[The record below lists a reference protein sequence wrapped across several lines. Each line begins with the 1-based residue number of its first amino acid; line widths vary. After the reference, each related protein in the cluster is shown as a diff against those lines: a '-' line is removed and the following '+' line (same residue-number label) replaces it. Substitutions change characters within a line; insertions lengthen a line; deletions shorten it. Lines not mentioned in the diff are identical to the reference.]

1 MSATRHSILIGLAL
15 SVSACGTENR
25 GVESVHQP
33 VVSRSDFV
41 FDVAA
46 NGGLS
51 GNEAQRLS
59 GWFNS
64 LKLGYGDHV
73 AVDALGG
80 YADPQTREMIG
91 ALAARYGLLLD
102 ETAPVTS
109 GEILPG
115 SVRVVVSR
123 LKAKVPGCPDWSR
136 PSQPE
141 FKGSSISNYGC
152 ATNTN
157 LAAMV
162 ANPADFVIGQ
172 TAGSATSADSASKAI
187 KAYREA
193 TPTGQSGLKK
203 EGN

>member
-1 MSATRHSILIGLAL
+1 MSATRNSILLGLAL
-15 SVSACGTENR
+15 ALSACGTENR

-33 VVSRSDFV
+33 VVSRSDYV

-46 NGGLS
+46 NDGLS
-51 GNEAQRLS
+51 GTEAQRLS

-80 YADPQTREMIG
+80 YADPQTRDMIG

-123 LKAKVPGCPDWSR
+123 LKATVPGCPDWSR

-141 FKGSSISNYGC
+141 FKGSSVSNYGC

-157 LAAMV
+157 LAGMV
-162 ANPADFVIGQ
+162 ANPADLVIGQ
-172 TAGSATSADSASKAI
+172 TAGSATSADSSSKAI

-193 TPTGQSGLKK
+193 APTGQSGLKK

>member
-1 MSATRHSILIGLAL
+1 MSVTRNSIMIGFALA
-15 SVSACGTENR
+15 VSACGTQNR

-33 VVSRSDFV
+33 VVSRTDYI

-51 GNEAQRLS
+51 GTEAQRLS

-64 LKLGYGDHV
+64 LKLGYGDRV
-73 AVDALGG
+73 AVDATGG
-80 YADPQTREMIG
+80 YTDAQTREMIG

-102 ETAPVTS
+102 ENAPVTA

-123 LKAKVPGCPDWSR
+123 LKANVPGCPDWSR

-141 FKGSSISNYGC
+141 FKSSSVSNYGC

-162 ANPADFVIGQ
+162 ANPADLVIGQ
-172 TAGSATSADSASKAI
+172 TAGSATSADSSSKAI

-193 TPTGQSGLKK
+193 TPTGQGGLKK